1 MPFYVYILQC
11 CDGSYYTG
19 YTNNLK
25 ERLRQHLD
33 GKGAKYTKAHKPDRV
48 AYVENYETRSQAMKR
63 EKEIKKLSR
72 QKKHALIH
80 NETKKEPPA
89 KPSDSTLPP

>member
-1 MPFYVYILQC
+1 VSGLVYYVYILQC

-25 ERLRQHLD
+25 ERARQHYN
-33 GKGAKYTKAHKPDRV
+33 GTGARYTKAHKPDRI

-63 EKEIKKLSR
+63 EREIKKLSH
-72 QKKHALIH
+72 QKKLDLIVSQG
-80 NETKKEPPA
+80 KK
-89 KPSDSTLPP
+89 